1 MNEITGNL
9 FTYFRYKKFS
19 LLRAKRKKES
29 FLLHAFFFL
38 LLTFVSVAEV
48 IGVSK
53 TKRFPID
60 VAPLDF
66 LSVAVCQRQI
76 IKINK

>member
-1 MNEITGNL
+1 MKLLEIYL
-9 FTYFRYKKFS
+9 HIFAIKSSPDFEQKE
-19 LLRAKRKKES
+19 RKKVFS
-29 FLLHAFFFL
+29 FMLFFFP